1 MVTYFKDQPSNASR
15 ALQIWQILIG
25 KAHNRQTLTYGM
37 LAQLLGFK
45 RAGTLA
51 HPLGHIMHYCQ
62 LNNLPPLTVLVV
74 NQDTGVPGDGLVG
87 DKLQVA
93 REGVFRLNWYAIIPP
108 SPQEM
113 SQIYKAQ
120 QDAPMVPELPTVTP
134 SSSEYLV
141 SE

>member
-1 MVTYFKDQPSNASR
+1 MITVNLRLFLLWSPGRLSIRTQRPNQHVCFPTAIPKDP
-15 ALQIWQILIG
+15 
-25 KAHNRQTLTYGM
+25 
-37 LAQLLGFK
+37 
-45 RAGTLA
+45 
-51 HPLGHIMHYCQ
+51 
-62 LNNLPPLTVLVV
+62 
-74 NQDTGVPGDGLVG
+74 QDTGIPGDGLVG